1 MPRITVHYSYTE
13 RDRRLIERARRDQRT
28 TAEALGRFDPETE
41 SALLPAGSSLHF
53 TGTVRMGPTDD
64 GTSVCD
70 PDGRVWGL
78 ENLYLAGNGVLPTA
92 LACNS
97 TLTGMTT
104 AVRAARSL
112 GEILRASA
120 NRGALLR

>member
-1 MPRITVHYSYTE
+1 MPRITVHFSYTE
-13 RDRRLIERARRDQRT
+13 EDQRLIDRARRDQRR
-28 TAEALGRFDPETE
+28 TAEALGPFDPETE

-70 PDGRVWGL
+70 PDGRVWGFD
-78 ENLYLAGNGVLPTA
+78 NLYVAGNGVLPTA

-104 AVRAARSL
+104 AVRAARSV
-112 GEILRASA
+112 GERLSAAGARA
-120 NRGALLR
+120 ALPR

>member
-1 MPRITVHYSYTE
+1 ML
-13 RDRRLIERARRDQRT
+13 DRARKVHQRA
-28 TAEALGRFDPETE
+28 AEAFGDFDPDTA

-53 TGTVRMGPTDD
+53 TGTVRMGTDDD

-70 PDGRVWGL
+70 RDGRVWGFD
-78 ENLYLAGNGVLPTA
+78 NLFVAGNGVVPTA

-104 AVRAARSL
+104 AVRAARAVHGRS
-112 GEILRASA
+112 RQ
-120 NRGALLR
+120 